1 MYTINPKNFDA
12 ENKCLSCRF
21 DLLKSLSFGIVM
33 KMMSYI
39 ATVYVVLSRRRS
51 PTLNTLTP
59 RTTDTAAL
67 P

>member
-21 DLLKSLSFGIVM
+21 DLLKSLSFGIAM

-39 ATVYVVLSRRRS
+39 ANRLCCSI
-51 PTLNTLTP
+51 
-59 RTTDTAAL
+59 
-67 P
+67 